1 MNFNFCKKIRIMNL
15 TKGKNMKKIIIGSS
29 VILLAVLLRLLP
41 HPPNMAPIAAIA
53 LIGGVYLDR
62 RFALLIPFAALIISD
77 AIIGFH
83 STIPFVYGSFLA
95 TGLIGMW
102 LQSHKK
108 IVFIAGGTLLS
119 SIIFFIVTNFG
130 VWLTGSGWYYPKT
143 LGGLAECYTLA
154 IPFFRNSLLGDIG
167 YTAVLF
173 GFFELA
179 EYAIRF
185 FEKPQTQKIE

>member
-1 MNFNFCKKIRIMNL
+1 
-15 TKGKNMKKIIIGSS
+15 MKKIIIGMDS
-29 VILLAVLLRLLP
+29 ILLAALLRLLP

-77 AIIGFH
+77 IIIGFH

-130 VWLTGSGWYYPKT
+130 V
-143 LGGLAECYTLA
+143 GLQAAAGTIQRRSADWQNA
-154 IPFFRNSLLGDIG
+154 IHLRFRFSA
-167 YTAVLF
+167 T
-173 GFFELA
+173 
-179 EYAIRF
+179 RS
-185 FEKPQTQKIE
+185 